1 VKPTASKA
9 CAKCGR
15 RPAYWHRDTLS
26 FLCTACKERFIRNQ
40 KRAGAALD
48 WGLRAL
54 AGGCLLAGMLIA
66 AAGLWAMIVVA
77 LGVAP

>member
-1 VKPTASKA
+1 MMPVGSKV
-9 CAKCGR
+9 CAKCGK
-15 RPAYWHRDTLS
+15 RPAYWHRQTLS
-26 FLCTACKERFIRNQ
+26 FLCAACKERFIRNQ
-40 KRAGAALD
+40 KRAGTALD

-66 AAGLWAMIVVA
+66 AAGLWVMVVVA